1 MKDLAKKVPFPMRG
15 NYYDLDDL
23 KILLKVLNTNENA
36 VKFEVINKFESVFS
50 SYIGVKNSISLTNA
64 TAALHLAL
72 KAVGISSGDE
82 VITTPISWISTAN
95 VILMENAK
103 PVFADVEI
111 DTLNIDTDS
120 ISERITSK
128 TKAIIPVHYAGHP
141 VDMDGILD
149 LASDHDLL
157 VIEDAAHALGSKY
170 KNKMIGSLSSDVT
183 AFSFHSQKILSTL
196 GEGGMATT
204 DNNEIKEKIN
214 ILRNHG
220 VKYLHKI
227 EDEAIRKKPWY
238 RDCVDIGYNYRM
250 SEGQAAVGISQVNK
264 IDIFKEKRKK
274 LSDAYSRLLK
284 IDGIKN
290 PVEKSYSDSSWQ
302 FYVIKVEEE
311 FGMNRDNLLLELD
324 KRGIGTS
331 VHYTPIYHFAP
342 YKNYYKNDCPIA
354 EDSYNKI
361 LSLPLAPWLTKDDIK
376 KVVSEI
382 KQIAL

>member
-1 MKDLAKKVPFPMRG
+1 MKDLNNNVPFPMRG
-15 NYYDLDDL
+15 NYYDLNDL
-23 KILLKVLNTNENA
+23 DSLLKVLNTNENS
-36 VKFEVINKFESVFS
+36 VKFEVIKKFESIFS
-50 SYIGVKNSISLTNA
+50 NYIGVKNAISLTNA
-64 TAALHLAL
+64 TSALHLAL
-72 KAVGISSGDE
+72 KAVGIQPGDE
-82 VITTPISWISTAN
+82 VITTPITWISTSN
-95 VILMENAK
+95 VILMEKCK
-103 PVFADVEI
+103 PVFADVEN
-111 DTLNIDTDS
+111 DTLNIDINS

-149 LASDHDLL
+149 LSTDHDLM
-157 VIEDAAHALGSKY
+157 VIEDAAHAVGSRY

-204 DNNEIKEKIN
+204 DNTEIMEKMN

-220 VKYLHKI
+220 VKYLHEI
-227 EDEAIRKKPWY
+227 DGEAIRKKPWY
-238 RDCVDIGYNYRM
+238 RDCVDVGYNYRM
-250 SEGQAAVGISQVNK
+250 SEGQAAVGISQIKK
-264 IDIFKEKRKK
+264 IDTFKEKRKE
-274 LSDAYSRLLK
+274 LVDQYSNLK
-284 IDGIKN
+284 INGIKK